1 MSKLIKCKTCG
12 GEIARTAK
20 VCPHCGAKNK
30 YQSPSQAVGC
40 LIVLILIVVV
50 FGALSDKKDEV
61 KNVKK
66 TLSELTDQE
75 KEVKEV
81 SKTLEEKEKFERQEY
96 FMNRFRSSDGAI
108 GPVCRYVMMED
119 KDIERNSSRFQ
130 HIHTRWTPVDD
141 DWKVYSVNME
151 YGVLTEWNSY
161 VTKKVHLFCT
171 YTGEVGTDYQ
181 SLLESVSER
190 AMLERQKET
199 ARLIEE
205 QHKKEEQRKKER
217 EEKEKQLEQTRKE
230 QEALMQKKLE
240 QEKKEQE
247 AQIQKQIELMQ
258 EDIKRRQGGG
268 STTQPPKT
276 SSQTKGSTQTKKSS
290 SSTTGST
297 QTKTNTKNT
306 STGNKST
313 STKSTPANSNRT
325 SSSSKNK
332 Y

>member
-12 GEIARTAK
+12 GEIAKTAK
-20 VCPHCGAKNK
+20 TCPHCGAKNK
-30 YQSPSQAVGC
+30 YQSPAQALGC
-40 LIVLILIVVV
+40 LIVLVFILAG
-50 FGALSDKKDEV
+50 FGAFSDKKDEV

-66 TLSELTDQE
+66 TLSELTNQE

-81 SKTLEEKEKFERQEY
+81 SKTLEEKERFERQEY
-96 FMNRFRSSDGAI
+96 FMNRFRSGDGAI

-119 KDIERNSSRFQ
+119 KDIQRNSSRFQ
-130 HIHTRWTPVDD
+130 HIHTMWTPVDD

-205 QHKKEEQRKKER
+205 QQKKEEQRKKER
-217 EEKEKQLEQTRKE
+217 EEKQKQLEQTRKE
-230 QEALMQKKLE
+230 QEALMPKQLE
-240 QEKKEQE
+240 QERIEQE
-247 AQIQKQIELMQ
+247 AQIKKQIELMQ

-268 STTQPPKT
+268 SATQAP
-276 SSQTKGSTQTKKSS
+276 KSS

-297 QTKTNTKNT
+297 QTKK
-306 STGNKST
+306 
-313 STKSTPANSNRT
+313 T
-325 SSSSKNK
+325 SSSTNSSTQTKKTSSSTNSSTQTKKTSSSKK
-332 Y
+332 